1 MGVCSSASL
10 LPTPA
15 HEADNP
21 KETAGPAAGQSGH
34 LAIWTMRRSRDLD
47 NAEISGSGQCGDLEI
62 WTMRRSRDLDNA
74 EISGSGQ
81 CGDLGIWT
89 MRRSRDLDNAEISGS
104 DGPRPIPRLWYSIL
118 QTQDSRLQTHDSR
131 LKSQA
136 SSLRP
141 QASGLQTPASSL
153 WTQDPGLQTRAHLS
167 FLQGEEFWPP
177 PTSRRWSR
185 DSAPVSVFSVP
196 APPPTLG
203 RWSDDCSSRGNPIH
217 PVGGRREHIRNHRE
231 TSKSSITAPP
241 V

>member
-21 KETAGPAAGQSGH
+21 KETAGPAAGQGGD
-34 LAIWTMRRSRDLD
+34 LGIRTMRRSRDLPTCPP
-47 NAEISGSGQCGDLEI
+47 N
-62 WTMRRSRDLDNA
+62 
-74 EISGSGQ
+74 
-81 CGDLGIWT
+81 
-89 MRRSRDLDNAEISGS
+89 NAEISGS
-104 DGPRPIPRLWYSIL
+104 DGPRPILPHPP
-118 QTQDSRLQTHDSR
+118 D
-131 LKSQA
+131 
-136 SSLRP
+136 
-141 QASGLQTPASSL
+141 SGLQTPDSGLQPPASSL